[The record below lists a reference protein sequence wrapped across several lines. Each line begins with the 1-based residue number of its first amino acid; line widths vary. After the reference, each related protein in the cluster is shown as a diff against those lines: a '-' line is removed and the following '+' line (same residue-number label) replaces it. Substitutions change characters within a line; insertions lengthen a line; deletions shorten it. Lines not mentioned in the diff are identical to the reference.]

1 MSIVIDRRLNDRNK
15 SAVNRAR
22 FIRRYK
28 EQIKRSVSDMVA
40 RRGITDMDRGGD
52 VSIPA
57 RDVAPTRVNGAIG
70 VRTARAAGP
79 WPMMMSR

>member
-28 EQIKRSVSDMVA
+28 EQIKRAVSDIVA
-40 RRGITDMDRGGD
+40 RRGITDMEKGGA

-57 RDVAPTRVNGAIG
+57 RDIKEPQSLVQRG
-70 VRTARAAGP
+70 
-79 WPMMMSR
+79 

>member
-28 EQIKRSVSDMVA
+28 EQIKRAVSDIVA
-40 RRGITDMDRGGD
+40 RLIC
-52 VSIPA
+52 SL
-57 RDVAPTRVNGAIG
+57 
-70 VRTARAAGP
+70 
-79 WPMMMSR
+79 